1 MSVLCNITIKK
12 DNKKERIH
20 VFDYIDTCHYLTQ
33 LDTIKEVKFFNS
45 SFIFKDIKNNYL
57 VIDFNKS
64 PQFIE
69 DYKNYLKFYFFNQ
82 FNNLTSDFITNIDYY
97 KF

>member
-1 MSVLCNITIKK
+1 MSIICNITLKI
-12 DNKKERIH
+12 DNNKETIN
-20 VFDYIDTCHYLTQ
+20 VFDYIDTCHYLSN
-33 LDTIKEVKFFNS
+33 LDTLKKVTYFNS

-57 VIDFNKS
+57 LINFKDS

-82 FNNLTSDFITNIDYY
+82 FNDLTSDFITNIDYY